1 MEIGYY
7 MGDVLESVHSL
18 IRMNGFKLSP
28 EVISEFDEKI
38 QEYVKSKV
46 NIIASKNKPRFS
58 KNNINK
64 SDLTDISLEY
74 FAMINDNTRLL
85 NILREHN
92 FRFSLDYKLN
102 LYVLDKG
109 FSSRFSFNK
118 YIDMLLKHEIVFRRF
133 YSSIRGLEGE
143 EREKSINAFAEII
156 SAKPSICDDHTMDG
170 TYEEG
175 HFTNLLIDPYI
186 KFFGKDFLLN
196 SNIRQRKII
205 NSLDAHLND
214 EELNKVFELLKKYPN
229 FDCKINL
236 SSELLSILT
245 IDEIVNMSE
254 KDVFLY
260 KKSMSRNYRLVS
272 RMHNVL
278 LLNPNFNCTE
288 GFIRPEIFK
297 SMSDEVIA
305 GLSAHAIEE
314 IEQVKIPFID
324 NVYVMPIRKINRIVA
339 KDERMKRKI
348 EKKKAKEEAK
358 RHR

>member
-7 MGDVLESVHSL
+7 MGDVLDEVHSL
-18 IRMNGFKLSP
+18 IKLNGFKLSSD
-28 EVISEFDEKI
+28 VISEFDEKI
-38 QEYVKSKV
+38 QDYIKSKL
-46 NIIASKNKPRFS
+46 NIISSKKGPYFS
-58 KNNINK
+58 KNNIKK
-64 SDLTDISLEY
+64 SDLRDISLEY

-85 NILREHN
+85 NILREHE
-92 FRFSLDYKLN
+92 FKFSLGYKLN

-109 FSSRFSFNK
+109 FSSKFSFNK
-118 YIDMLLKHEIVFRRF
+118 YINMLLKHEIVFRRF
-133 YSSIRGLEGE
+133 YASIMQLEGE
-143 EREKSINAFAEII
+143 EREKSIKEFAEII
-156 SAKPSICDDHTMDG
+156 SSKPSICDDYTMDG

-186 KFFGKDFLLN
+186 KFFGKDFLLK

-214 EELNKVFELLKKYPN
+214 EELNKVFELLKNYPN

-260 KKSMSRNYRLVS
+260 KKAMSKNYGLVG

-278 LLNPNFNCTE
+278 LLNPSFNCSDR
-288 GFIRPEIFK
+288 FIRPEIFK

-305 GLSAHAIEE
+305 GLSAQAIEE
-314 IEQVKIPFID
+314 IEKIKIPFID
-324 NVYVMPIRKINRIVA
+324 NVYVMPIRKINRFVA
-339 KDERMKRKI
+339 KDERLKKKI
-348 EKKKAKEEAK
+348 EKEEAREEAK